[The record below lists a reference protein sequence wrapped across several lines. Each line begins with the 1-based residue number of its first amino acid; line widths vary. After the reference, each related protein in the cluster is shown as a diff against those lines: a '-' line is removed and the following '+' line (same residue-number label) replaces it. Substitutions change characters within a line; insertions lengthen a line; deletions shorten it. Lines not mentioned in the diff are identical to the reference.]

1 LKEMRDKMPARRSAE
16 NGPAGGQ
23 AAASPSRT
31 LEKGLLVLNLFDVEH
46 PEWTLKAMREQ
57 AGLPKATGFRL
68 VKTLENL
75 GYLAYDPK
83 SGAYH
88 LGSSMLRAAYL
99 TLTHSELA
107 RLADPYLRRLTAL
120 TTETV
125 SLTVQT
131 DQGAMIVRTEY
142 TSRPFKPHNP
152 PGMFLTTLANV
163 HTRIFVAFGPEN
175 MWPDAIAVSREPR
188 TNYTMTDP
196 ERLFEELVR
205 VRREGLAFGLQEY
218 ILGMCAIGAPVFDSS
233 GEVRACVA
241 VVAPSERFGP
251 REILEYAAAVK
262 EAAAGLSHELGFR
275 ETPPS

>member
-1 LKEMRDKMPARRSAE
+1 MPTRRSPDIR
-16 NGPAGGQ
+16 PAGGP

-46 PEWTLKAMREQ
+46 PEWTLKDIRERAM
-57 AGLPKATGFRL
+57 LPKATGFRL

-75 GYLAYDPK
+75 KYLAYDPK
-83 SGAYH
+83 SGTYH

-99 TLTHSELA
+99 TLSHSELA
-107 RLADPYLRRLTAL
+107 RIADQHLQLLAAL

-131 DQGAMIVRTEY
+131 DQGAMIIRTEY

-175 MWPDAIAVSREPR
+175 MWPAAVAATAEPR
-188 TNYTMTDP
+188 TEYTVTDP
-196 ERLFEELVR
+196 ERLLEELAR
-205 VRREGLAFGLQEY
+205 VRRDGLAFGLDEY
-218 ILGMCAIGAPVFDSS
+218 ILGMCAIGAPVFDSR
-233 GEVRACVA
+233 GEVRACMA

-251 REILEYAAAVK
+251 RETAEYATAVK
-262 EAAAGLSHELGFR
+262 EAATGLSRELGFR
-275 ETPPS
+275 EAPPT